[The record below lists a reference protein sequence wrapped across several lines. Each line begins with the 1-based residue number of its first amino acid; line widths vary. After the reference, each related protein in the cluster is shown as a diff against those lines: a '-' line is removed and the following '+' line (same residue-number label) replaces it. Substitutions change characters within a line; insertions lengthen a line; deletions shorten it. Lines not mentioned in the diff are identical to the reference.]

1 MNPINKL
8 LRIYLPLYNQLSH
21 VSAKSRIL
29 LFQRDFSS
37 TLCLPKPN
45 IYFKILELSY
55 FFPCYSISSNLQP
68 SVFLYSKASGVSG
81 VVIHLDIY
89 IRLSMYLTDGG
100 GGGCSSSC
108 ALVLFSAPY
117 AFSMQYCQQPRKMTN
132 LLLCCLSSGADEQK
146 AGVKYKTKP
155 LILSSQGG
163 LSYI

>member
-81 VVIHLDIY
+81 VVVHLDIY

-100 GGGCSSSC
+100 GGGAVPLVHLCS
-108 ALVLFSAPY
+108 LVPLTLF
-117 AFSMQYCQQPRKMTN
+117 QCNTVNN
-132 LLLCCLSSGADEQK
+132 LEK
-146 AGVKYKTKP
+146 
-155 LILSSQGG
+155 
-163 LSYI
+163 

>member
-68 SVFLYSKASGVSG
+68 SVFLYSKASGVSW
-81 VVIHLDIY
+81 VVVHLDIY
-89 IRLSMYLTDGG
+89 IRLSMYLTDG

-117 AFSMQYCQQPRKMTN
+117 AFSMQYRQQPRKMMN
-132 LLLCCLSSGADEQK
+132 PLLCCLSSGANEQK

-155 LILSSQGG
+155 LIPRRSILHIGS
-163 LSYI
+163 